1 MWALLGLTTP
11 LSIAGYWIGEILAQ
25 QNPGPGFT
33 DTVLAPLGAA
43 VPFAVLALYVIRRQ
57 ESFIDLLTGEL
68 RRVNDETINKFVTAI
83 NESTNLH
90 RDATN
95 LHREQIR
102 MWEQVLDE
110 LRRSPIR

>member
-1 MWALLGLTTP
+1 MWALLGLTP
-11 LSIAGYWIGEILAQ
+11 FSAVGWWLGEVVAQ
-25 QNPGPGFT
+25 QTSAPGFT

-43 VPFAVLALYVIRRQ
+43 VPFAALALYVIRRQ

-83 NESTNLH
+83 NESTTLH

-102 MWEQVLDE
+102 MWEQVLEE